1 MKLTFLGT
9 GKGGYP
15 TLERNCCA
23 IMLECGDG
31 IYLIDAGAPVLDLM
45 TRLEAPFEKIRG
57 VFTTHMHCDHTAGL
71 PAFLTTC
78 SWRYTDSSFDVFLT
92 EDRGITAMKELIL
105 AMDKVF
111 HEDRIRLKKA
121 EPGVIYTDENVTVT
135 AIPTMHC
142 QPYPSYAYMFEGE
155 GKRVIFSGDLRRP
168 DALDFPA
175 VVRDELSDA
184 FVCELCHFSTDTIFP
199 IIAECPT
206 KKVFFNHVGG
216 RVVSETL
223 AAVKDF
229 AATVSMEVF
238 APDDGDSYLI

>member
-1 MKLTFLGT
+1 
-9 GKGGYP
+9 
-15 TLERNCCA
+15 
-23 IMLECGDG
+23 
-31 IYLIDAGAPVLDLM
+31 
-45 TRLEAPFEKIRG
+45 
-57 VFTTHMHCDHTAGL
+57 
-71 PAFLTTC
+71 
-78 SWRYTDSSFDVFLT
+78 
-92 EDRGITAMKELIL
+92 
-105 AMDKVF
+105 
-111 HEDRIRLKKA
+111 
-121 EPGVIYTDENVTVT
+121 
-135 AIPTMHC
+135 
-142 QPYPSYAYMFEGE
+142 MFEGE
-155 GKRVIFSGDLRRP
+155 GKRVIFSGDLHRS

-199 IIAECPT
+199 IVAECPT